1 MDEQY
6 RKQKLAE
13 IKSSNELLEECK
25 QKILDNEKIDEQ
37 SKKDRI
43 AQIDEAISENYKAA
57 AKNYN
62 ATKKEVDS
70 MTYRAV
76 SEEYK
81 EKYANRLKKKGL
93 TDEQLHQKESAEIIV
108 ATAEEEPKIKKR
120 HRRTKR
126 TEQRDD
132 ENGFDG
138 SEINR
143 LSNEEELMKKSL
155 AKDSKDLERRRHRST
170 DTMSDK
176 PKNPTVEDAIGS
188 VIETKKVVSQREE
201 ASTSVV
207 VDGSK
212 EKQRKETMR
221 ILGENKSENK
231 RYDFDLSQIP
241 SYIQYDI
248 LPLPSNGECYPHKK
262 NRIPVAYLTAA
273 DENIIASPNMYRDGK
288 LIDIILERKILDKD
302 IKVSELCK
310 GDRDAIVLWLRA
322 TGYGS
327 DFPIVAR
334 HPETGKQYPINVK
347 LDTFK
352 YYPFNLKG
360 DEDGY
365 FEYKTESG
373 DVIKFKYLNVREEE
387 ELRNNIIERT
397 TDFEKFTS
405 IKYVNMLKRSFANMN
420 VSDNDKKELDDCLED
435 IKDILNEKEL
445 EIDAD
450 NIYSYSITDQMVKYT
465 MSINGNTDK
474 DYIKGYIENMRAKDA
489 LTYRTFVNDNTPGV
503 NMKIN
508 VNVPQSD
515 GGGTFETFLGID
527 DYVFGNI

>member
-1 MDEQY
+1 MTAED

-13 IKSSNELLEECK
+13 IKCSNELLEECK
-25 QKILDNEKIDEQ
+25 QKVLDNSKLDEK

-43 AQIDEAISENYKAA
+43 SQIDVAIDENYKK
-57 AKNYN
+57 AKMQFQ

-70 MTYRAV
+70 STYSTV

-81 EKYANRLKKKGL
+81 KKYAERLEKKGL
-93 TDEQLHQKESAEIIV
+93 TDEQLHQKEQAVAIV
-108 ATAEEEPKIKKR
+108 ATGEDTTTVRKR

-132 ENGFDG
+132 ESGFDA
-138 SEINR
+138 SNIER
-143 LSNEEELMKKSL
+143 LSNEEELMQKSL
-155 AKDSKDLERRRHRST
+155 MKDDKDFERRRHRST
-170 DTMSDK
+170 DTMSDRPINK
-176 PKNPTVEDAIGS
+176 TEEEAIGT
-188 VIETKKVVSQREE
+188 VIETKKVKPRQE
-201 ASTSVV
+201 ATTSVI
-207 VDGSK
+207 VDGEKKKSRSESK
-212 EKQRKETMR
+212 RVTEK
-221 ILGENKSENK
+221 IGEENSD
-231 RYDFDLSQIP
+231 YNFDPSTIP

-288 LIDIILERKILDKD
+288 IIDIILERKILDKD
-302 IKVSELCK
+302 IKVDELCK

-327 DFPIVAR
+327 DFPIVAK

-360 DEDGY
+360 DENGY
-365 FEYKTESG
+365 FEYTTEGG
-373 DVIKFKYLNVREEE
+373 DVFKFKYLNMREENE
-387 ELRNNIIERT
+387 ARDEIISRT
-397 TDFEKFTS
+397 TDFEKFSAIKAINSLQQS
-405 IKYVNMLKRSFANMN
+405 IRNMKIEQ
-420 VSDNDKKELDDCLED
+420 VDKQEMEDCIAD
-435 IKDILNEKEL
+435 MKDILKFDD
-445 EIDAD
+445 IDFNVD
-450 NIYSYSITDQMVKYT
+450 NIYSYSITNQMVKYT
-465 MSINGNTDK
+465 MSINGNEDK
-474 DYIKGYIENMRAKDA
+474 EYIRNFIENMRAKDA
-489 LTYRTFVNDNTPGV
+489 FAYRTFVNDNTPGV

-515 GGGTFETFLGID
+515 GGGTFDTFLGID

>member
-1 MDEQY
+1 MDAEY
-6 RKQKLAE
+6 RKQKLTE
-13 IKSSNELLEECK
+13 LKSSNELLEECK
-25 QKILDNEKIDEQ
+25 QKVLNNKKIDEK
-37 SKKDRI
+37 SKKDRV
-43 AQIDEAISENYKAA
+43 AQIDEAISENYKLA
-57 AKNYN
+57 AKQYN
-62 ATKKEVDS
+62 ATKREVDS
-70 MTYRAV
+70 MTYGTV

-81 EKYANRLKKKGL
+81 EKYAERLKKKGL
-93 TDEQLHQKESAEIIV
+93 TDEQLHQKEAAEVIV
-108 ATAEEEPKIKKR
+108 ATGEEETTIKKR

-143 LSNEEELMKKSL
+143 LTNEEELMKKSL
-155 AKDSKDLERRRHRST
+155 ANDKKDFERRRHRST

-176 PKNPTVEDAIGS
+176 PITPTVEDAIGN
-188 VIETKKVVSQREE
+188 VIEAKKINQRDE

-212 EKQRKETMR
+212 EKERKETMR

-231 RYDFDLSQIP
+231 SYDFDLSQIP
-241 SYIQYDI
+241 SYVQYDI

-334 HPETGKQYPINVK
+334 HLKQVSNI
-347 LDTFK
+347 L
-352 YYPFNLKG
+352 
-360 DEDGY
+360 
-365 FEYKTESG
+365 SM
-373 DVIKFKYLNVREEE
+373 LNWIRSS
-387 ELRNNIIERT
+387 IIHSTSRVMRT
-397 TDFEKFTS
+397 
-405 IKYVNMLKRSFANMN
+405 
-420 VSDNDKKELDDCLED
+420 
-435 IKDILNEKEL
+435 DILN
-445 EIDAD
+445 IRRRVV
-450 NIYSYSITDQMVKYT
+450 M
-465 MSINGNTDK
+465 
-474 DYIKGYIENMRAKDA
+474 
-489 LTYRTFVNDNTPGV
+489 
-503 NMKIN
+503 
-508 VNVPQSD
+508 
-515 GGGTFETFLGID
+515 
-527 DYVFGNI
+527 